1 MKLLIKGLLLIAVP
15 TLFELI
21 LIGFLFK
28 AERDA
33 ASADTWKDHTMRVR
47 VAGSELV
54 RAVLRQDIAL
64 RDSVLGGDQSRLA
77 GPDLW
82 NQLTQSAEDLKNLVS
97 DNPAQVARVSD
108 MEQLIDRFH
117 TWYDSVAA
125 AGANQAAAIAA
136 LLDPTGRQILRTLE
150 TDLHDFLSQEQGL
163 DILRTRTAAD
173 ARFQLQAS
181 LIIAGIGSLIAG
193 ALAVYL
199 FSRGVAGRLATLTS
213 NARNLAENHPLAPP
227 VAGTDEIA
235 DLDEV
240 LHQTAV
246 RLADAARTEA
256 SFKQTL
262 EMRNKELA
270 DANESLRVQ
279 TRDNEMFI
287 YSVSHDLRSPL
298 VNLQGFGKELRL
310 ACQDVRQEI
319 DQSDLPPEQKKRLL
333 ALIDRDIGE
342 ALHYLQT
349 AVGRAA
355 GIIDALLRLSRAG
368 RVEYRRQQVD
378 VAAIVRR
385 VVDAMHSTIRERGV
399 SVDVHELSPAL
410 GDPTAIEQVFGNL
423 LGNAVNYLDK
433 SRPGHIEIGAS
444 DHYDG
449 FHTYFVKDNGM
460 GIPAA
465 YMDKMFRAFQRLHG
479 EAAKGEG
486 IGLAL
491 VRRVVERHGGK
502 TWVDSQEGVGTTF
515 FVSLPAWNPAA
526 LLNADPEPHPSE

>member
-33 ASADTWKDHTMRVR
+33 ASADAWKDHTMRVR

-54 RAVLRQDIAL
+54 RAVLRQDVAL
-64 RDSVLGGDQSRLA
+64 RDMVLANDDSRLG

-82 NQLTQSAEDLKNLVS
+82 TQLTQSAEDLKNLVS
-97 DNPAQVARVSD
+97 DNPPQVQRVAD

-117 TWYDSVAA
+117 TWYDAVIAA
-125 AGANQAAAIAA
+125 APDQATAIAA
-136 LLDPTGRQILRTLE
+136 MLDPTGRRTLRSLE
-150 TDLHDFLSQEQGL
+150 ADLHDFLADEQTL
-163 DILRTRTAAD
+163 DIQRTRAAAD

-181 LIIAGIGSLIAG
+181 LLIAGIGSLIAG
-193 ALAVYL
+193 ALSVFL
-199 FSRGVAGRLATLTS
+199 FSRGIAGRLATLTS

-240 LHQTAV
+240 LHQTAL

-262 EMRNKELA
+262 ESRARELA

-319 DQSDLPPEQKKRLL
+319 DRSDLPPEQKKRILT
-333 ALIDRDIGE
+333 LIDRDVGE

-368 RVEYRRQQVD
+368 RVEYRRQEVD

-385 VVDAMHSTIRERGV
+385 VVDAMQSTIRERAV
-399 SVDVHELSPAL
+399 IVDVRDLPPSL

-423 LGNAVNYLDK
+423 VGNAVNYLDK
-433 SRPGHIEIGAS
+433 SRPGQIEIGAS

-449 FHTYFVKDNGM
+449 FHTYYVKDNGM

-479 EAAKGEG
+479 DAAKGEG

-502 TWVDSQEGVGTTF
+502 TWVQSTEGVGTTF

-526 LLNADPEPHPSE
+526 LLAPEPAAASPE